1 MRIKA
6 EIKRTRVYT
15 VMKILY
21 DKTMRKNW
29 MKIRKNRV
37 LFFLIG
43 MLLFVSGCGVRVH
56 PTLGSDRYLQVGQ
69 RAFSG
74 GICKL
79 VLASYQQLCERAYG
93 DAEEKIWSEQVTDTQ
108 TYWEYVRDQI
118 VQEELFYTAGLSQIA
133 ENDGYEPD
141 EAQTRK
147 IEEAAA
153 RYYEQLDNQARTELQ
168 LKEEDV
174 KQAFLY
180 YWEAMRCV
188 DELSVGVTPELSEE
202 ETRVIEIQEL
212 SFASEEEAKA
222 AWETMEAGDLSAWD
236 DASSAKVQD
245 IARGQ
250 KDATYEEAAF
260 RLQTGTYSEPLYSE
274 GSWKIL
280 YCKSDYLEDASIAN
294 REQEYR
300 RRKTESWKSVFD
312 TWAGEREFWLDSSG
326 WEKLKPVQIGELP
339 DFFAAC
345 QNLWEESDSQAE

>member
-1 MRIKA
+1 
-6 EIKRTRVYT
+6 
-15 VMKILY
+15 MKILY
-21 DKTMRKNW
+21 DKTMRKNR
-29 MKIRKNRV
+29 MKMKKKGV

-43 MLLFVSGCGVRVH
+43 ILLFASGCGVRVH

-74 GICKL
+74 GICRL

-93 DAEEKIWSEQVTDTQ
+93 DAAENEIWSEQVTDTQ

-133 ENDGYEPD
+133 ENDGYVPD
-141 EAQTRK
+141 EAQSK
-147 IEEAAA
+147 SIDDAAA
-153 RYYEQLDNQARTELQ
+153 SYYEQLDSQTRTALQ

-188 DELSVGVTPELSEE
+188 DELSAGVTPELSEE

-236 DASSAKVQD
+236 DLSLAKVQD
-245 IARGQ
+245 IARGE
-250 KDATYEEAAF
+250 KDAAYEEAAF
-260 RLQTGTYSEPLYSE
+260 RLQTGAYSEPLYAE

-280 YCKSDYLEDASIAN
+280 YCKSDYLEDASAAN

-312 TWAGEREFWLDSSG
+312 TWAGDREFWLDSSA
-326 WEKLKPVQIGELP
+326 WEKLEPVQIGELP

-345 QNLWEESDSQAE
+345 QDLWEGSDFQTE